1 MIGQTVRAP
10 PQQPA
15 AFDPHWGDWGR
26 KNVVESEADLPPAA
40 VSEIAAIL
48 AHGYLRYRA
57 SLRRAQPVPEPA
69 APPQRPAPDTGRDTG
84 LAFPRAQ
91 SVHVTVVNAQSKG
104 EKR

>member
-1 MIGQTVRAP
+1 M
-10 PQQPA
+10 
-15 AFDPHWGDWGR
+15 
-26 KNVVESEADLPPAA
+26 VESETDLPPAA

-57 SLRRAQPVPEPA
+57 SLGRAQPAPESA
-69 APPQRPAPDTGRDTG
+69 APSQRPAPDTGRDTG
-84 LAFPRAQ
+84 LAVPPAQ